1 MSVANADFNDFKTHI
16 VEKQF
21 EQQFSCLP
29 ARFRENLKS
38 KIDQLSIAG

>member
-21 EQQFSCLP
+21 EQQFCLP